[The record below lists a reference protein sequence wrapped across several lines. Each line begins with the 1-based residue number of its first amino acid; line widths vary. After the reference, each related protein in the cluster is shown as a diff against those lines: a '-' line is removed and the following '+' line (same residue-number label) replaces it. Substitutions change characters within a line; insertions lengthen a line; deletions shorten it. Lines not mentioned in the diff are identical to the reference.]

1 MFDLI
6 HLKGNTYYITGHT
19 NLGLYKINEKD
30 VILIDV
36 PIKKYAARIEN
47 MLRKYNF
54 NLKYIVNTHSH
65 PDHTG
70 SNEYLIKQTGCEVI
84 TSRIERAFLRNDKL
98 DIGFLSGGYPLNNYD
113 TPLMHVNEQHDIKSL
128 RYLPDCLRSFKLPGH
143 HYDMR
148 GFKTVDGVYFVA
160 DSICDKE
167 LIDKEHIMLIYD
179 IAGYIKSLNYLK
191 SLKGKIMVPSHV
203 SVSTDLNDLVDYN
216 LTKINEICNVLLDY
230 LKEPNT
236 YDNIIAYLF
245 NYYNLKITYNKY
257 LLIGSTIRS
266 YIAYLVN
273 QNKLTSYFLDN
284 KLYFKVEQSC

>member
-1 MFDLI
+1 MAFDLI
-6 HLKGNTYYITGHT
+6 HIKGNTYYITGST
-19 NLGLYKINEKD
+19 NLGLYKMNEKD

-36 PIKKYAARIEN
+36 PVKKYGPRIESL
-47 MLRKYNF
+47 LREYGF

-65 PDHTG
+65 ADHTG

-98 DIGFLSGGYPLNNYD
+98 DIGFLSGGYPLLVYD

-160 DSICDKE
+160 DSICKKE

-179 IAGYIKSLNYLK
+179 VAGYIKSLNYLK
-191 SLKGKIMVPSHV
+191 TLKGKIMVPSHV
-203 SVSTDLNDLVDYN
+203 ELSTDLDDLVDYN
-216 LTKINEICNVLLDY
+216 LAKINEICQVLEDFLA
-230 LKEPNT
+230 EPNS
-236 YDNIIAYLF
+236 YDNIIAYVFSHFQLR
-245 NYYNLKITYNKY
+245 ITYNKY

-266 YIAYLVN
+266 YLAYLESLNRV
-273 QNKLTSYFLDN
+273 TCYFADN
-284 KLYFKVEQSC
+284 KLLFKRC